1 MAAHARS
8 QHNGFRHIEIYGI
21 AMSSIEEKFLETF
34 GEEPDLV
41 AAAPGRVNL
50 IGEHIDYSEGFV
62 LPFAIKDRT
71 MVAAR
76 KRDDSTVRVASAQ
89 RRNKIV
95 TVDIADVKPGL
106 KGEWE
111 RYALGVLW
119 SMGVTPGVDL
129 MIDGHVPLGAGLSS
143 SAALEC
149 SVATA
154 MNHLFDMGFNLE
166 ELARLTQKAENQ
178 YVGVPCGIMDQ
189 SVSLMATNGFAL
201 LLDCRDLSTRNIPFD
216 VASHGLELLIIDT
229 QAHHA
234 LTDGGYAERR
244 ASCESVAAKLHV
256 KSMREL
262 TITQLDSS
270 RDLLSETEYIR
281 ARHAITEMKRVLDC
295 VEALSSGDF
304 VKVGQLLNQS
314 HLSLRDDYN
323 VSCPELNAAVEAS
336 LVAGAL
342 GSRMVGGGFGGSAI
356 ALIQA
361 SKTSETI
368 GVVEKA
374 FADKK
379 FKAPRFF
386 TSLPSQGAELL
397 SRR

>member
-1 MAAHARS
+1 
-8 QHNGFRHIEIYGI
+8 
-21 AMSSIEEKFLETF
+21 MSSIEEKFLETF

-71 MVAAR
+71 LVAAR
-76 KRDDSTVRVASAQ
+76 KRDDSIVRVASAQ
-89 RRNKIV
+89 RRNKIIS
-95 TVDIADVKPGL
+95 VDINEVKPGL

-119 SMGVTPGVDL
+119 SMGVKSGVDL
-129 MIDGHVPLGAGLSS
+129 LIDGHVPLGAGLSS

-154 MNHLFDMGFNLE
+154 MNHLFDMGFSLE

-244 ASCESVAAKLHV
+244 ASCESVAAKLGV

-262 TITQLDSS
+262 TREQLDSS
-270 RDLLSETEYIR
+270 QDKLSESEYIR
-281 ARHAITEMKRVLDC
+281 ARHAVTEMKRVLDC
-295 VEALSSGDF
+295 VEALASEDF
-304 VKVGQLLNQS
+304 TQVGQLLNQS
-314 HLSLRDDYN
+314 HNSLRDDYT
-323 VSCPELNAAVEAS
+323 VSCPELDTAVEAS
-336 LVAGAL
+336 LAAGAL
-342 GSRMVGGGFGGSAI
+342 GARMVGGGFGGSAI

-361 SKTSETI
+361 SKTSQTI
-368 GVVEKA
+368 SAVEKA

-397 SRR
+397 SRG

>member
-1 MAAHARS
+1 
-8 QHNGFRHIEIYGI
+8 
-21 AMSSIEEKFLETF
+21 MSSIERKFLETF

-71 MVAAR
+71 LAAVR
-76 KRDDSTVRVASAQ
+76 KRDDSTVRIASVQ

-95 TVDIADVKPGL
+95 TVDIKNVKPGL

-119 SMGVTPGVDL
+119 SMGVKSGVDL

-244 ASCESVAAKLHV
+244 ASCESVAAKLSV

-262 TITQLDSS
+262 TMAQLDAS
-270 RDLLSETEYIR
+270 RDQLTATEYIR
-281 ARHAITEMKRVLDC
+281 ARHAVSEMKRVLDC
-295 VEALSSGDF
+295 VEALGKGDF
-304 VKVGQLLNQS
+304 VKVGQLINAS
-314 HLSLRDDYN
+314 HVSLRDDYT
-323 VSCPELNAAVEAS
+323 VSCPELDTAVDAS
-336 LVAGAL
+336 LAAGAL

-356 ALIQA
+356 ALIEA
-361 SKTSETI
+361 SKTTQTI
-368 GVVEKA
+368 RSVEKA

-397 SRR
+397 SRH

>member
-1 MAAHARS
+1 
-8 QHNGFRHIEIYGI
+8 
-21 AMSSIEEKFLETF
+21 MSSIEGKFLQTF
-34 GEEPDLV
+34 GAEPDLV

-71 MVAAR
+71 LVAAR
-76 KRDDSTVRVASAQ
+76 KRDDSTVRIASVQ
-89 RRNKIV
+89 RRNKII
-95 TVDIADVKPGL
+95 TVDIANVKPGL

-119 SMGVTPGVDL
+119 SMDVKSGVDL
-129 MIDGHVPLGAGLSS
+129 LIDGHVPLGAGLSS

-166 ELARLTQKAENQ
+166 ELARLTQRAENE

-244 ASCESVAAKLHV
+244 ASCESVASKLHV

-262 TITQLDSS
+262 TIAQLDSS
-270 RDLLSETEYIR
+270 RDQLSEIEYIR

-304 VKVGQLLNQS
+304 VKVGQLMNQS

-323 VSCPELNAAVEAS
+323 VSCPELNTAVEAS
-336 LVAGAL
+336 LAAGAL

-368 GVVEKA
+368 SAVEKA

-379 FKAPRFF
+379 FKTPRFF

>member
-1 MAAHARS
+1 MS
-8 QHNGFRHIEIYGI
+8 QIEK
-21 AMSSIEEKFLETF
+21 KFLETF
-34 GEEPDLV
+34 GAEPDLV

-50 IGEHIDYSEGFV
+50 IGEHIDYSDGFV

-71 MVAAR
+71 LVAAR
-76 KRDDSTVRVASAQ
+76 KRGDSTVRIASAQ

-95 TVDIADVKPGL
+95 TVDISKVKPGL
-106 KGEWE
+106 RGEWE

-119 SMGVTPGVDL
+119 ALGVKEGVDL
-129 MIDGHVPLGAGLSS
+129 LIDGHVPLGAGLSS

-154 MNHLFDMGFNLE
+154 MNHLFDLGFNLE

-189 SVSLMATNGFAL
+189 SVSLMATQGSAL
-201 LLDCRDLSTRNIPFD
+201 LLDCRDLSTKNIPFD
-216 VASHGLELLIIDT
+216 VASSGLELLIIDT

-244 ASCESVAAKLHV
+244 ASCESAVAKLGIT
-256 KSMREL
+256 SLREL
-262 TITQLDSS
+262 TMEQLENS
-270 RDLLSETEYIR
+270 RGLLTETEFVR
-281 ARHAITEMKRVLDC
+281 ARHAVTEMKRVLEC
-295 VEALSSGDF
+295 VEALSNSDF
-304 VKVGQLLNQS
+304 AKVGQLINQS
-314 HLSLRDDYN
+314 HASLRDDYT
-323 VSCPELNAAVEAS
+323 VSCPELDTAVEAA
-336 LVAGAL
+336 LAAGAL

-361 SKTSETI
+361 SKTTETI
-368 GVVEKA
+368 KAVEKA
-374 FADKK
+374 FSSKG

>member
-1 MAAHARS
+1 
-8 QHNGFRHIEIYGI
+8 
-21 AMSSIEEKFLETF
+21 MSSIEEKFLETF

-71 MVAAR
+71 LVAAR

-95 TVDIADVKPGL
+95 TVDIKDVKPGL

-111 RYALGVLW
+111 RYAFGVLW
-119 SMGVTPGVDL
+119 SMGVKSGVDL
-129 MIDGHVPLGAGLSS
+129 LIDGHVPLGAGLSS

-201 LLDCRDLSTRNIPFD
+201 LLDCKDLSTRNIPFD

-262 TITQLDSS
+262 TIAQLDSS
-270 RDLLSETEYIR
+270 RDQLSETQYIR

-295 VEALSSGDF
+295 VEALSNGDF
-304 VKVGQLLNQS
+304 VNVGQLMNQS

-323 VSCPELNAAVEAS
+323 VSCPELNTAVEAS
-336 LVAGAL
+336 LAAGAL

-368 GVVEKA
+368 SAVEKA

>member
-1 MAAHARS
+1 
-8 QHNGFRHIEIYGI
+8 
-21 AMSSIEEKFLETF
+21 MSRVEEKFLEIF

-50 IGEHIDYSEGFV
+50 IGEHIDYSDGFV

-71 MVAAR
+71 FVAAR
-76 KRDDSTVRVASAQ
+76 KRGDTTVRIASAQ
-89 RRNKIV
+89 RRNKVI
-95 TVDIADVKPGL
+95 TVDINRVKPGL

-119 SMGVTPGVDL
+119 SLGVKDGVDL

-154 MNHLFDMGFNLE
+154 LNHLFDLGFNLE
-166 ELARLTQKAENQ
+166 ELARLTQKAENK

-189 SVSLMATNGFAL
+189 SVSLMATQGSAL
-201 LLDCRDLSTRNIPFD
+201 LLDCRDLSTKNIPFN
-216 VASHGLELLIIDT
+216 VASSGLELLIIDT

-244 ASCESVAAKLHV
+244 ASCESAVAKLGIT
-256 KSMREL
+256 SLRDL
-262 TITQLDSS
+262 TLEKLQESAS
-270 RDLLSETEYIR
+270 LLSETEFIR
-281 ARHAITEMKRVLDC
+281 VRHAVTEMKRVLDC
-295 VEALSSGDF
+295 VDALSASEF
-304 VKVGQLLNQS
+304 EKVGQLINQS
-314 HLSLRDDYN
+314 HISLRDDYT
-323 VSCPELNAAVEAS
+323 VSCPELDTAVDAA
-336 LVAGAL
+336 LNAGAL

-361 SKTSETI
+361 SRTTETI
-368 GVVEKA
+368 KAIEKA
-374 FADKK
+374 FSAKR

>member
-1 MAAHARS
+1 MS
-8 QHNGFRHIEIYGI
+8 QIEK
-21 AMSSIEEKFLETF
+21 KFLETF
-34 GEEPDLV
+34 GAEPDLV

-50 IGEHIDYSEGFV
+50 IGEHIDYSDGFV

-71 MVAAR
+71 LVAAR
-76 KRDDSTVRVASAQ
+76 KRGDSTVRIASAQ

-95 TVDIADVKPGL
+95 TVDISTVKPGL

-119 SMGVTPGVDL
+119 ALGVKEGVDL
-129 MIDGHVPLGAGLSS
+129 LIDGHVPLGAGLSS

-154 MNHLFDMGFNLE
+154 MNHLFDLGFNLE

-189 SVSLMATNGFAL
+189 SVSLMATQGSAL
-201 LLDCRDLSTRNIPFD
+201 LLDCRDLTTKNIPFD
-216 VASHGLELLIIDT
+216 VASSGLELLIIDT

-244 ASCESVAAKLHV
+244 ASCESVVAKLGIT
-256 KSMREL
+256 SLREL
-262 TITQLDSS
+262 SMEQLENS
-270 RDLLSETEYIR
+270 RGLLTETEFVR
-281 ARHAITEMKRVLDC
+281 ARHAVTEMKRVLEC
-295 VEALSSGDF
+295 VEALSNSDF
-304 VKVGQLLNQS
+304 ERVGQLINQS
-314 HLSLRDDYN
+314 HTSLRDDYT
-323 VSCPELNAAVEAS
+323 VSCPELDTAVEAA
-336 LVAGAL
+336 LAAGAL

-361 SKTSETI
+361 SKTTETI
-368 GVVEKA
+368 KAVEKA
-374 FADKK
+374 FSSKG

>member
-1 MAAHARS
+1 
-8 QHNGFRHIEIYGI
+8 
-21 AMSSIEEKFLETF
+21 MSSIDSKFLETF
-34 GEEPDLV
+34 GEEPDLI

-71 MVAAR
+71 FAAIR
-76 KRDDSTVRVASAQ
+76 KRDDSMVRIASAQ

-95 TVDIADVKPGL
+95 TVDINSVKPGL

-119 SMGVTPGVDL
+119 SMGLQTGVDL

-154 MNHLFDMGFNLE
+154 VNHLFNMGLSLE
-166 ELARLTQKAENQ
+166 DLARLTQKAENQ

-189 SVSLMATNGFAL
+189 SVSLMATNGSAL

-216 VASHGLELLIIDT
+216 VASSGLELLIIDT

-244 ASCESVAAKLHV
+244 ASCESVAAKLSV

-262 TITQLDSS
+262 TMAQLESS
-270 RDLLSETEYIR
+270 KNLLSDVEFIR
-281 ARHAITEMKRVLDC
+281 ARHAVSEMQRVLDC
-295 VEALSSGDF
+295 VEALSQADF
-304 VKVGQLLNQS
+304 VKVGELINQS
-314 HLSLRDDYN
+314 HISLRDDYT
-323 VSCPELNAAVEAS
+323 VSCPELDTAVDAS
-336 LVAGAL
+336 LAAGAL

-356 ALIQA
+356 ALIEA

-368 GVVEKA
+368 KAIEKA
-374 FADKK
+374 FAEKK

-386 TSLPSQGAELL
+386 TSLPSQGAEVI

>member
-1 MAAHARS
+1 
-8 QHNGFRHIEIYGI
+8 
-21 AMSSIEEKFLETF
+21 MSSIEEKFLQTF
-34 GEEPDLV
+34 GEEPDLI

-71 MVAAR
+71 TAAIR
-76 KRDDSTVRVASAQ
+76 KRDDLTVRIASAQ

-95 TVDIADVKPGL
+95 TVDINNVKPGL

-119 SMGVTPGVDL
+119 SMGVKTGVDL
-129 MIDGHVPLGAGLSS
+129 LIDGHVPLGAGLSS

-154 MNHLFDMGFNLE
+154 VNHLFDMGFSLE
-166 ELARLTQKAENQ
+166 DLARLTQKAENQ

-189 SVSLMATNGFAL
+189 SVSLMATVGSAL

-216 VASHGLELLIIDT
+216 VASSGLELLIIDT

-234 LTDGGYAERR
+234 LTEGGYAERR
-244 ASCESVAAKLHV
+244 ASCESVAAKLGI

-262 TITQLDSS
+262 TMPQLNSAKELLTQI
-270 RDLLSETEYIR
+270 EYVR
-281 ARHAITEMKRVLDC
+281 ARHAVSEMQRVLDC
-295 VEALSSGDF
+295 VEALSTSDF
-304 VKVGQLLNQS
+304 TKVGQLINQS
-314 HLSLRDDYN
+314 HISLRDDYT
-323 VSCPELNAAVEAS
+323 VSCPELDTAVDAS
-336 LVAGAL
+336 LAAGAL

-356 ALIQA
+356 ALIEA

-368 GVVEKA
+368 HAVEKA

-379 FKAPRFF
+379 FKTPRFF
-386 TSLPSQGAELL
+386 TSLPSQGAEVI
-397 SRR
+397 SR

>member
-1 MAAHARS
+1 MS
-8 QHNGFRHIEIYGI
+8 QIEK
-21 AMSSIEEKFLETF
+21 KFLETF
-34 GEEPDLV
+34 GVEPDLV

-50 IGEHIDYSEGFV
+50 IGEHIDYSDGFV

-71 MVAAR
+71 LVAAR
-76 KRDDSTVRVASAQ
+76 KRNDSTVRIASAQ

-95 TVDIADVKPGL
+95 TVDISKVKPGL

-119 SMGVTPGVDL
+119 ALGVKEGVDL
-129 MIDGHVPLGAGLSS
+129 LIDGHVPLGAGLSS

-154 MNHLFDMGFNLE
+154 MNHLFDLGFNLE

-189 SVSLMATNGFAL
+189 SVSLMATQGSAL
-201 LLDCRDLSTRNIPFD
+201 LLDCRDLSTKNIPFD
-216 VASHGLELLIIDT
+216 VASSGLELLIIDT

-244 ASCESVAAKLHV
+244 ASCESVVAKLGIT
-256 KSMREL
+256 SLREL
-262 TITQLDSS
+262 SMEQLENS
-270 RDLLSETEYIR
+270 RGLLSETEFVR
-281 ARHAITEMKRVLDC
+281 ARHAITEMKRVLEC
-295 VEALSSGDF
+295 VDALSKSEF
-304 VKVGQLLNQS
+304 EKVGELINQS
-314 HLSLRDDYN
+314 HASLRDDYT
-323 VSCPELNAAVEAS
+323 VSCPELDSAVEAA
-336 LVAGAL
+336 LAAGAL

-361 SKTSETI
+361 SKTTETI
-368 GVVEKA
+368 KAVEKA
-374 FADKK
+374 FASKG

>member
-1 MAAHARS
+1 
-8 QHNGFRHIEIYGI
+8 
-21 AMSSIEEKFLETF
+21 MSSIEEKFLETF

-71 MVAAR
+71 LVAAR
-76 KRDDSTVRVASAQ
+76 KRDDSIVRVASAQ
-89 RRNKIV
+89 RRNKII
-95 TVDIADVKPGL
+95 TVDINEVKPGL

-119 SMGVTPGVDL
+119 SMGVKSGVDL
-129 MIDGHVPLGAGLSS
+129 LIDGHVPLGAGLSS

-154 MNHLFDMGFNLE
+154 MNHLFDMGFSLE

-216 VASHGLELLIIDT
+216 VASKGLELLIIDT

-244 ASCESVAAKLHV
+244 ASCESVAAKLGV

-262 TITQLDSS
+262 TKDQLDSS
-270 RDLLSETEYIR
+270 RDKLSESEYIR
-281 ARHAITEMKRVLDC
+281 ARHAVTEMKRVLDC
-295 VEALSSGDF
+295 VEALASEDF
-304 VKVGQLLNQS
+304 TQVGQLLNQS
-314 HLSLRDDYN
+314 HNSLRDDYT
-323 VSCPELNAAVEAS
+323 VSCPELDTAVEAS
-336 LVAGAL
+336 LAAGAL
-342 GSRMVGGGFGGSAI
+342 GARMVGGGFGGSAI

-361 SKTSETI
+361 SKTSQTI
-368 GVVEKA
+368 SAVEKA

-397 SRR
+397 SRG

>member
-1 MAAHARS
+1 MS
-8 QHNGFRHIEIYGI
+8 QIEK
-21 AMSSIEEKFLETF
+21 KFLETF

-50 IGEHIDYSEGFV
+50 IGEHIDYSDGFV

-71 MVAAR
+71 LVAAR
-76 KRDDSTVRVASAQ
+76 KRNDSTVRIASAQ

-95 TVDIADVKPGL
+95 TVDISQVKPGL

-119 SMGVTPGVDL
+119 AMGIKEGVDL
-129 MIDGHVPLGAGLSS
+129 LIDGYVPLGAGLSS

-149 SVATA
+149 SVATVI
-154 MNHLFDMGFNLE
+154 NHLFDLGFNLE

-189 SVSLMATNGFAL
+189 SVSLMATQGSAL
-201 LLDCRDLSTRNIPFD
+201 LLDCRDLTTKNIPFD
-216 VASHGLELLIIDT
+216 VASSGLELLIIDT

-244 ASCESVAAKLHV
+244 ASCESVVAKLGIN
-256 KSMREL
+256 SLREL
-262 TITQLDSS
+262 SMEQLENS
-270 RDLLSETEYIR
+270 RALLTETEFLR
-281 ARHAITEMKRVLDC
+281 ARHAVTEMKRVLEC
-295 VEALSSGDF
+295 VDALSNSDF
-304 VKVGQLLNQS
+304 EKVGYLINQS
-314 HLSLRDDYN
+314 HTSLRDDYT
-323 VSCPELNAAVEAS
+323 VSCPELDTAVEAALS
-336 LVAGAL
+336 AGAL

-361 SKTSETI
+361 SKTTETI
-368 GVVEKA
+368 KVIEKA
-374 FADKK
+374 FSSKG

>member
-1 MAAHARS
+1 M
-8 QHNGFRHIEIYGI
+8 G
-21 AMSSIEEKFLETF
+21 SIEEKFLATF
-34 GEEPDLV
+34 GYEPDLV
-41 AAAPGRVNL
+41 AGAPGRVNL
-50 IGEHIDYSEGFV
+50 IGEHIDYSDGFV

-71 MVAAR
+71 FVAVR
-76 KRDDSTVRVASAQ
+76 KRDDSTVRIASAQ

-95 TVDIADVKPGL
+95 TVDIKDVKPGL

-119 SMGVTPGVDL
+119 SMDIKTGVDL
-129 MIDGHVPLGAGLSS
+129 LIDGHVPLGAGLSS

-154 MNHLFDMGFNLE
+154 MNHLFDLGFSLE

-189 SVSLMATNGFAL
+189 SVSLMATAGSAL
-201 LLDCRDLSTRNIPFD
+201 LLDCRDLSTRNIAFD
-216 VASHGLELLIIDT
+216 VASHDLELLIIDT

-244 ASCESVAAKLHV
+244 ASCESVVAKLAI
-256 KSMREL
+256 KSLREL
-262 TITQLDSS
+262 SMAHLDAS
-270 RDLLSETEYIR
+270 RNLLTETEYIR
-281 ARHAITEMKRVLDC
+281 ARHAVTEMKRVLDC
-295 VEALSSGDF
+295 VDALSASDF
-304 VKVGQLLNQS
+304 IKVGELINQS
-314 HLSLRDDYN
+314 HISLRDDYT
-323 VSCPELNAAVEAS
+323 VSCPELDVAVEAS
-336 LVAGAL
+336 LSAGAL
-342 GSRMVGGGFGGSAI
+342 GARMVGGGFGGSAI
-356 ALIQA
+356 ALIHA
-361 SKTSETI
+361 LKTTETI
-368 GVVEKA
+368 REIEGA
-374 FADKK
+374 FLKNK

>member
-1 MAAHARS
+1 
-8 QHNGFRHIEIYGI
+8 
-21 AMSSIEEKFLETF
+21 MSSIEEKFLETF

-71 MVAAR
+71 LVAAR
-76 KRDDSTVRVASAQ
+76 KRDDSIVRIASAQ
-89 RRNKIV
+89 RRNKII
-95 TVDIADVKPGL
+95 TVDINEVKPGL
-106 KGEWE
+106 RGEWE

-119 SMGVTPGVDL
+119 SMGVKSGVDL
-129 MIDGHVPLGAGLSS
+129 LIDGHVPLGAGLSS

-154 MNHLFDMGFNLE
+154 MNHLFDMGFSLE

-244 ASCESVAAKLHV
+244 ASCESVAAKLGV

-262 TITQLDSS
+262 TKDQLDSS
-270 RDLLSETEYIR
+270 RDKLSESEYIR
-281 ARHAITEMKRVLDC
+281 ARHAVTEMKRVLDC
-295 VEALSSGDF
+295 VEALASEDF
-304 VKVGQLLNQS
+304 AQVGQLLNQS
-314 HLSLRDDYN
+314 HNSLRDDYT
-323 VSCPELNAAVEAS
+323 VSCPELDTAVEAS
-336 LVAGAL
+336 LAAGAL
-342 GSRMVGGGFGGSAI
+342 GARMVGGGFGGSAI

-361 SKTSETI
+361 SKTSQTI
-368 GVVEKA
+368 SAVEKA

-397 SRR
+397 SRG

>member
-1 MAAHARS
+1 
-8 QHNGFRHIEIYGI
+8 
-21 AMSSIEEKFLETF
+21 MSSIQEKFLEIF
-34 GEEPDLV
+34 GEEPDLI

-71 MVAAR
+71 TAAIR
-76 KRDDSTVRVASAQ
+76 KRDDSTVRIASAQ
-89 RRNKIV
+89 RRNKVV
-95 TVDIADVKPGL
+95 TVDINNVKPGL

-111 RYALGVLW
+111 RYALAVLW
-119 SMGVTPGVDL
+119 SMGVKTGVDL
-129 MIDGHVPLGAGLSS
+129 LIDGHVPLGAGLSS

-154 MNHLFDMGFNLE
+154 VNHLFDMGFSLE
-166 ELARLTQKAENQ
+166 DLARLTQRAENQ

-189 SVSLMATNGFAL
+189 SVSLMATVGSAL

-216 VASHGLELLIIDT
+216 VASSGLELLIIDT

-244 ASCESVAAKLHV
+244 ASCESVAAKLAI

-262 TITQLDSS
+262 SMAQLDAGKE
-270 RDLLSETEYIR
+270 LLTPVEYVR
-281 ARHAITEMKRVLDC
+281 ARHAVSEMQRVLDC
-295 VEALSSGDF
+295 VDALSKSDF
-304 VKVGQLLNQS
+304 VKVGELINQS
-314 HLSLRDDYN
+314 HASLRDDYT
-323 VSCPELNAAVEAS
+323 VSCPELDTAVDAS
-336 LVAGAL
+336 LAAGAL
-342 GSRMVGGGFGGSAI
+342 GARMVGGGFGGSAI

-361 SKTSETI
+361 SKTTETI
-368 GVVEKA
+368 RAVEKA

-386 TSLPSQGAELL
+386 TSLPSQGAEVIA
-397 SRR
+397 R